1 MSEPQTLSYES
12 PQTTLSG
19 VGIGTIA
26 LQLVGV
32 YCITQALPM
41 LIALASFFGFAGARS
56 LPSPRWEIL
65 FSFIMPAVYIATG
78 VLLIR
83 FAPRLSVR
91 LFGDSAGGLMVG
103 PVNTP
108 LGRYLQAIAFSVV
121 GVVMMVS
128 AAPRLASFIWLAL
141 MSTGS
146 PLSSYSQMV
155 EPIAQFLLGLGLFLQ
170 SKGLALLWHKI
181 RAGGVL
187 APSSSSSSIHTDSEK
202 A

>member
-41 LIALASFFGFAGARS
+41 LTALVSYIGFAGARS

-65 FSFIMPAVYIATG
+65 FSFIMPVVYIVTG

-91 LFGDSAGGLMVG
+91 LFGDTAGGLMVG

-121 GVVMMVS
+121 GVFMMVS
-128 AAPRLASFIWLAL
+128 AAPRLASLAWLAL
-141 MSTGS
+141 VSTGR
-146 PLSSYSQMV
+146 PVGASSQLI
-155 EPIAQFLLGLGLFLQ
+155 EPIVQFPLGLGLFLR
-170 SKGLALLWHKI
+170 SKGLSLLWHKI
-181 RAGGVL
+181 RASGTP
-187 APSSSSSSIHTDSEK
+187 ADSVHSGSEQT
-202 A
+202 

>member
-1 MSEPQTLSYES
+1 MSDPQTLSYES
-12 PQTTLSG
+12 PQTPLSG

-41 LIALASFFGFAGARS
+41 LTALISFIGFTGGRN

-65 FSFIMPAVYIATG
+65 FSFVMPAVYIASG

-83 FAPRLSVR
+83 FAPRLAVR
-91 LFGDSAGGLMVG
+91 LFGDSAGGMMVG
-103 PVNTP
+103 AINTP
-108 LGRYLQAIAFSVV
+108 LGQYLQAIAFSVF

-128 AAPRLASFIWLAL
+128 ALPRLAQL
-141 MSTGS
+141 MWTAWMNTGS
-146 PLSSYSQMV
+146 RFGAYGQMV
-155 EPIAQFLLGLGLFLQ
+155 EPIMQFLLGLALFLQ
-170 SKGLALLWHKI
+170 AKGLSMLWHKI
-181 RAGGVL
+181 RAGGVM
-187 APSSSSSSIHTDSEK
+187 APPIHTDSEK